1 MNGPHSTGQEYA
13 GKHRRDDGRGLAG
26 PLPWGGRA
34 EPSGR
39 PIRAGRTIPGAAPL
53 PGPGAAPLPGPGA
66 APLPGPGG
74 APLPGLGAVPM
85 RGLRAEPG
93 SWSDAG

>member
-1 MNGPHSTGQEYA
+1 MNGLRGAGQEYT
-13 GKHRRDDGRGLAG
+13 GKHRRDDGRGLPG
-26 PLPWGGRA
+26 WSPWGGGRA

-39 PIRAGRTIPGAAPL
+39 PIADGRTV
-53 PGPGAAPLPGPGA
+53 PGA

-74 APLPGLGAVPM
+74 APLPGLRP
-85 RGLRAEPG
+85 EPA

>member
-1 MNGPHSTGQEYA
+1 MNGLRGTGQEYT

-26 PLPWGGRA
+26 PSPWGGRA

-39 PIRAGRTIPGAAPL
+39 PIADGRTVPGAGPL
-53 PGPGAAPLPGPGA
+53 PGPGAAPM
-66 APLPGPGG
+66 
-74 APLPGLGAVPM
+74 PGLRP
-85 RGLRAEPG
+85 EPG

>member
-1 MNGPHSTGQEYA
+1 MNGPHATGQEYT
-13 GKHRRDDGRGLAG
+13 GKHRRDEGRGLAG
-26 PLPWGGRA
+26 PLRWGGRA

-39 PIRAGRTIPGAAPL
+39 PITEGRTV
-53 PGPGAAPLPGPGA
+53 PGA

-74 APLPGLGAVPM
+74 ASRPGLGAVPM

-93 SWSDAG
+93 PWSDAG